1 MNLTP
6 SRFLWIATLFEGG
19 LALVAFVLGALL
31 SVDPLAA
38 LRPDLH
44 AAFWGVLGSLPL
56 YALFTLSDR
65 WPATR
70 EIRRLL
76 IEKLGGLLA
85 ACSVTQLLFIGAWAG
100 ITEEILFRGL
110 LQPWLEQRWGWLGGL
125 LFSNLI
131 FALVHWITP
140 VYALLAGVCGLYLGL
155 MLDIGPERNLLTPIL
170 VHALYDF
177 LAFIAVAAAW
187 RELHGRAAGPE

>member
-1 MNLTP
+1 MPLTP

-19 LALVAFVLGALL
+19 LAVVALVLGGLL
-31 SVDPLAA
+31 SVDPLAD
-38 LRPDLH
+38 LRPSLT

-56 YALFTLSDR
+56 YGLFTLSDR
-65 WPATR
+65 FPATR
-70 EIRRLL
+70 AIRKLL

-85 ACSVTQLLFIGAWAG
+85 ACSLTQLLFIGAWAG

-110 LQPWLEQRWGWLGGL
+110 LQPWLEASWGGLGGL

-140 VYALLAGVCGLYLGL
+140 VYALLAGVCGLYLGF
-155 MLDIGPERNLLTPIL
+155 MLDVGPERNLLTPIL
-170 VHALYDF
+170 VHAIYDF

-187 RELHGRAAGPE
+187 RELQGQDTGPA

>member
-6 SRFLWIATLFEGG
+6 RRFAWIATLFEGG
-19 LALVAFVLGALL
+19 LALLALGLGGLL
-31 SVDPLAA
+31 AIDPLAT
-38 LRPDLH
+38 LRLDLT

-65 WPATR
+65 LPATR

-85 ACSVTQLLFIGAWAG
+85 ACSVRQLLFIGAWAG

-110 LQPWLEQRWGWLGGL
+110 LQPWLEQHWGWLGGL

-155 MLDIGPERNLLTPIL
+155 MLDVGPERNLLTPIL
-170 VHALYDF
+170 VHAVYDF

-187 RELHGRAAGPE
+187 REQQLREPTRG